1 MKSGEQAAAVLEC
14 VVVQQQYQETLE
26 RTVKEIFQ
34 CQQIVTYVDTQ
45 VKVVETVA
53 FVIEDV
59 QNQAKYVGQAT
70 VAIAAVCV
78 LKVVGVVL
86 VGVQLVQHVG
96 VVLPLTTGVK
106 HNIQGIAVLFVMLVT
121 IVGKTKHM
129 VAQLTVKV

>member
-1 MKSGEQAAAVLEC
+1 MAQEC

-53 FVIEDV
+53 FVIEAV

-70 VAIAAVCV
+70 VAVAAVCV

-96 VVLPLTTGVK
+96 VVLPLITGVR
-106 HNIQGIAVLFVMLVT
+106 HNIQDTVVLFVMLVT
-121 IVGKTKHM
+121 TVGKIRHM
-129 VAQLTVKV
+129 AVILTVRV